1 MAISV
6 DIQAHLFERDGTR
19 KAGVPIVSPGD
30 ELRINLDAG
39 GAEKKLEILD
49 LVHLEVTV
57 VSSGA
62 VGWIFH
68 KRVVRDYHATEPE
81 PVEIDTDLF
90 IVNTLSASR
99 ILRVNFHYLLAL
111 SHIRTKI
118 RDFRSPTS
126 ADPTAIKRI
135 GPFAFSIP
143 EWNANRNDQQNGIV
157 YLERDVFDP
166 NAQPYVAASKLRAEI
181 DAFQRIAGNDSP
193 DLTTVYF
200 WNLVPVLTLPEIMKA
215 NDTEILKDVL
225 LRIFTNDASIGNEA
239 GNIEQLVKADRE
251 LFFDGQAPRTIGSAK
266 GVAKMRI
273 GSALD
278 ETAALIGR
286 VPLTEF
292 AGPAAPSGRATSET
306 EVSDLLMKWGENQY
320 VNVYGHLV
328 AKAQR
333 ALNSILQPSPPLDD
347 DLVWGKDTAA
357 ALNAWLTKLGNP
369 QSGTLTYGGWRE
381 LTGEKDPELFD
392 LCAQVTASFEG
403 HGFAT
408 PVLNIGTSDH
418 GVLTWGFCGFT
429 LAFGHIQKIL
439 ARLDKARPEVISAI
453 AGDMAQPLRQMLK
466 LSLAEQKTW
475 AAQNLVQQGA
485 LAPQWKQ
492 IFEDLGN
499 DPACQETQIAYA
511 REEFWD
517 SIALKQAQNLGLIT
531 PLSHALL
538 FDISVQNGGL
548 NPQELKDV
556 KTQLS
561 GAREDQSEEKIRGV
575 IVAKLLDRDSI
586 KSGGNVEAVR
596 GRKRILTSGIGKKSA
611 SEGKSYHLGYWGLE
625 PKLSIR
631 ETGLDD
637 GPADPATI
645 AAFADFEAFF
655 ASQLAATNF
664 VQARHFLFKGNSQA
678 RSGNKNTDPP
688 KDLWQ
693 KIIPVAQLIID
704 LTNEFQKPISF
715 NSIYRSAAY
724 NRFVGGAPD
733 SRHMHFDAVDFMPQE
748 GVSLTQAFNLL
759 DKWRSGS
766 SPRFRGGLRKYD
778 TFIHVDTRG
787 ANKDW

>member
-6 DIQAHLFERDGTR
+6 DIPAPLFERDGTP
-19 KAGVPIVSPGD
+19 KSGVPLVSSGD
-30 ELRINLDAG
+30 ELSINLDAN
-39 GAEKKLEILD
+39 GAEKRLKILD
-49 LVHLEVTV
+49 RDHLEVTV
-57 VSSGA
+57 ISSGA

-68 KRVVRDYHATEPE
+68 KRVVRDYHATEPD
-81 PVEIDTDLF
+81 PVKIDMDLF
-90 IVNTLSASR
+90 IMNTLSASR
-99 ILRVNFHYLLAL
+99 ILRVNFHYLLGL

-118 RDFRSPTS
+118 TDFRSPASTD
-126 ADPTAIKRI
+126 AKAVKRI

-166 NAQPYVAASKLRAEI
+166 NAQPYVAASQLRAEI
-181 DAFQRIAGNDSP
+181 DTFQRIAGNDSP

-200 WNLVPVLTLPEIMKA
+200 WSLVPALTLPEIMKA

-225 LRIFTNDASIGNEA
+225 LRVFTSDPSIGNEA
-239 GNIEQLVKADRE
+239 GSIEQLVKADRE
-251 LFFDGQAPRTIGSAK
+251 LFFDGQAPRTIASAK
-266 GVAKMRI
+266 GVAEIRI
-273 GSALD
+273 GAALNA
-278 ETAALIGR
+278 TAALITK

-292 AGPAAPSGRATSET
+292 PGPAAPAGGASSET

-320 VNVYGHLV
+320 INVYGHLV

-333 ALNSILQPSPPLDD
+333 ALNSALQPNPPLDD

-357 ALNAWLTKLGNP
+357 ALNAWLAKLGNP
-369 QSGTLTYGGWRE
+369 QSATLTYGGWRE

-418 GVLTWGFCGFT
+418 GMLTWGFCGFT

-439 ARLDKARPEVISAI
+439 ARLDEAEPMVISNI
-453 AGDMAQPLRQMLK
+453 AGGMAQSLRQMLK
-466 LSLAEQKTW
+466 LTLDKQKAWAE
-475 AAQNLVQQGA
+475 QNLVQQGA
-485 LAPQWKQ
+485 LAPQWEQ
-492 IFEDLGN
+492 IFVNLGK
-499 DPACQETQIAYA
+499 DPVCQAMQIAYA

-517 SIALKQAQNLGLIT
+517 SIALKQIKDLGLIS

-548 NPQELKDV
+548 TQDELRDLKAQFSDSPAN
-556 KTQLS
+556 Q
-561 GAREDQSEEKIRGV
+561 GEEKVRSA
-575 IVAKLLDRDSI
+575 IVAKLLDRKSI
-586 KSGGNVEAVR
+586 KDGKNFEAVR

-611 SEGKSYHLGYWGLE
+611 NEGKSYHLGYWGLE

-637 GPADPATI
+637 GPADPAEI
-645 AAFADFEAFF
+645 VAFADFEAFF
-655 ASQLAATNF
+655 ASKLAPTNF
-664 VQARHFLFKGNSQA
+664 IQARHFLFKGNSQA

-688 KDLWQ
+688 NDLWP
-693 KIIPVAQLIID
+693 KIIPVAQLLID
-704 LTNEFQKPISF
+704 LTNEFEKPILF
-715 NSIYRSAAY
+715 NSIYRSVAY

-733 SRHMHFDAVDFMPQE
+733 SRHTHFDAVDFTPQ

-759 DKWRSGS
+759 DKWRSGP

>member
-6 DIQAHLFERDGTR
+6 DIPALLFERDGTR
-19 KAGVPIVSPGD
+19 KLGIPIVSPGD
-30 ELRINLDAG
+30 ELSINLDAG
-39 GAEKKLEILD
+39 GAEKRMTILD
-49 LVHLEVTV
+49 RDHLEVTV

-68 KRVVRDYHATEPE
+68 KRVVRDYRGTEPD
-81 PVEIDTDLF
+81 PVEIDMDLF
-90 IVNTLSASR
+90 LMVTLSASR

-111 SHIRTKI
+111 SHIRTTIK
-118 RDFRSPTS
+118 DFRSPAS
-126 ADPTAIKRI
+126 SDPTAIKRI
-135 GPFAFSIP
+135 GPFAFSIS
-143 EWNANRNDQQNGIV
+143 EWNSCKTDQQNGVV
-157 YLERDVFDP
+157 YLERDVFDV
-166 NAQPYVAASKLRAEI
+166 NAQPYVAASQLRAAI
-181 DAFQRIAGNDSP
+181 DAFERITGNDSP
-193 DLTTVYF
+193 DLTTVFF
-200 WNLVPVLTLPEIMKA
+200 WSLVPALTLPEIVKA
-215 NDTEILKDVL
+215 NDNDLLKDVL
-225 LRIFTNDASIGNEA
+225 LEIFTSDASIGNEA
-239 GNIEQLVKADRE
+239 GNIDLLIKADRE
-251 LFFDGQAPRTIGSAK
+251 LFFDGVAPRTIASAK
-266 GVAKMRI
+266 GVAKTRI
-273 GSALD
+273 GAALD
-278 ETAALIGR
+278 ETAALITK
-286 VPLTEF
+286 VPLSEF
-292 AGPAAPSGRATSET
+292 VGPAGPTEGATVDT
-306 EVSDLLMKWGENQY
+306 EASDLLMKWGENQY

-333 ALNSILQPSPPLDD
+333 ALNSILQPNPPLEV

-357 ALNAWLTKLGNP
+357 AMNAWLTKLEKP
-369 QSGTLTYGGWRE
+369 KSGTLTYGGWRD

-392 LCAQVTASFEG
+392 LCAQLTASFEG

-408 PVLNIGTSDH
+408 PVLNVGTNDH

-439 ARLDKARPEVISAI
+439 IRLDEVRPEVITTI
-453 AGDMAQPLRQMLK
+453 AGDMAEPLRQMLK
-466 LSLAEQKTW
+466 LSLVEQKIWAEQNL
-475 AAQNLVQQGA
+475 AQHGA
-485 LAPQWKQ
+485 LSPQWKQ
-492 IFEDLGN
+492 VFEDLGKN
-499 DPACQETQIAYA
+499 PACQAMQIAYA

-548 NPQELKDV
+548 STEEMEDLR
-556 KTQLS
+556 TQLS
-561 GAREDQSEEKIRGV
+561 GAREDRSEEKIRAA
-575 IVAKLLDRDSI
+575 IVAKLLDRKSI
-586 KSGGNVEAVR
+586 KDGGNVEAVR

-611 SEGKSYHLGYWGLE
+611 TEGKSYHLGYWGLE

-637 GPADPATI
+637 GPADLTKI
-645 AAFADFEAFF
+645 AASADFEAFY

-664 VQARHFLFKGNSQA
+664 IEARHFLFKGNSQA
-678 RSGNKNTDPP
+678 RSGNINTDPP
-688 KDLWQ
+688 QHLWR
-693 KIIPVAQLIID
+693 KIIPVAQLLID

-715 NSIYRSAAY
+715 NSIYRNVAY
-724 NRFVGGAPD
+724 NRFVDGAPD
-733 SRHMHFDAVDFMPQE
+733 SRHTHFDAVDFTPQ

-759 DKWRSGS
+759 DKWRSGA